1 MSLDALKDLVLASTG
16 FSNLDYI
23 KHLVEECNPKAIDE
37 LSMLGMSNGTNVEVK
52 LEGKKW
58 FKGKLHIA
66 GEDPINK
73 PIIWFKG
80 KGKGTLIPLYEVS
93 DLRLSSSKGVKND

>member
-1 MSLDALKDLVLASTG
+1 MSLDALKALVLASTG

-23 KHLVEECNPKAIDE
+23 KHLVEEHNPKAIDE
-37 LSMLGMSNGTNVEVK
+37 LSMLGMSQGTNIEVR

-73 PIIWFKG
+73 PVIWF

-93 DLRLSSSKGVKND
+93 DLRLSSSKGVKK